1 MAASLQVAGLT
12 QQSEWQIR
20 HEVGDAI
27 RRPRDAREEVL
38 GADFRHDFR
47 KPGLPPL
54 GVEEAACIAEQD
66 RRYAGATFQL
76 LACYRYHV
84 RAAAAPP

>member
-12 QQSEWQIR
+12 QQSELQIR
-20 HEVGDAI
+20 SAVGEAI
-27 RRPRDAREEVL
+27 RRPQDDRELEL
-38 GADFRHDFR
+38 ALSFRNDFAKD
-47 KPGLPPL
+47 GGPPL
-54 GVEEAACIAEQD
+54 GAQVAARIAEED
-66 RRYAGATFQL
+66 GRYAGTTFQH